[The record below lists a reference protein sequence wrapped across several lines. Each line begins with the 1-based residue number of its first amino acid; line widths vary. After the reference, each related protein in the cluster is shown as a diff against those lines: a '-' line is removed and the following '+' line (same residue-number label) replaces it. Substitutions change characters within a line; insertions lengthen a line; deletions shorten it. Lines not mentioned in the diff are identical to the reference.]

1 VGKRG
6 NLTKGY
12 ESFFDEVKKGGADE
26 ENHFVGNGFSDHACI
41 YWRML
46 AMVV

>member
-1 VGKRG
+1 MKIFLGVEGV
-6 NLTKGY
+6 
-12 ESFFDEVKKGGADE
+12 EKGGGDE
-26 ENHFVGNGFSDHACI
+26 ENHCVGNGVGYDACI

>member
-1 VGKRG
+1 M
-6 NLTKGY
+6 
-12 ESFFDEVKKGGADE
+12 KGGGDE
-26 ENHFVGNGFSDHACI
+26 ENHYIGNGFGDDACI

>member
-1 VGKRG
+1 
-6 NLTKGY
+6 
-12 ESFFDEVKKGGADE
+12 VKKGGGDE
-26 ENHFVGNGFSDHACI
+26 ENHHAGNGFGDATGV